1 MRYIRRA
8 KVSDVPLEKAEQ
20 GTFWCGSE
28 LLNRREKCKIMKR
41 LAVFCAL
48 ALCLAMLAPA
58 ASAQGNDDRN
68 HGNFGIYFDYTR
80 LEFAKLNLFGVGG
93 RVGFNVH
100 PAVALEGEM
109 AYDFERSSTSTI
121 TSGGITNTFRSN
133 LRLIHGL
140 FGPKIQSTK
149 GPVRVF
155 AVLKGGLLNFGVAG
169 PATPGSFANQIGT
182 IRDGDTNGVVYPGGG
197 VEFNAGAFGIRLE
210 AGDEMYWDNGVNHN
224 FKFMGGP
231 QIRF

>member
-1 MRYIRRA
+1 
-8 KVSDVPLEKAEQ
+8 
-20 GTFWCGSE
+20 
-28 LLNRREKCKIMKR
+28 MKR
-41 LAVFCAL
+41 LAVIGALVFCV
-48 ALCLAMLAPA
+48 AMLAPA
-58 ASAQGNDDRN
+58 ASAEDNDYN

-80 LEFAKLNLFGVGG
+80 LQFAKLNMFGVGG
-93 RVGFNVH
+93 RVGINVK
-100 PAVALEGEM
+100 PAIAFEGEM
-109 AYDFERSSTSTI
+109 AYDFERSTTQTI

-155 AVLKGGLLNFGVAG
+155 VVLKGGLLNFGVGGPVTAG
-169 PATPGSFANQIGT
+169 TFANQIGT
-182 IRDGDTNGVVYPGGG
+182 IKDGDTSGVLYPGGG
-197 VEFNAGAFGIRLE
+197 LEFNAGAFGIRLE
-210 AGDEMYWDNGVNHN
+210 AGDEIYWDNGANHN